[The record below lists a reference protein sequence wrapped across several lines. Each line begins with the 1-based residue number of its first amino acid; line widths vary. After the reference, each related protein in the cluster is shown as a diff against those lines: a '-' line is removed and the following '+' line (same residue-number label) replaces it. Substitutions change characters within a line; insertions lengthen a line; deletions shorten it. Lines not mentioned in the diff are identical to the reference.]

1 MATAYPTIFPVSE
14 LDFESVADIYN
25 EYILLG
31 NVTMEESLYDYD
43 RVKKWVEGFD
53 ESEKILVLKN
63 AQGRVIGWGVV
74 KKYSEREGYKTA
86 CETSVYLTQQ
96 ECGKGY
102 GTMLK
107 KHLIEECKKVGYHH
121 IVAKIFASNTSSIE
135 YNLKLGYEM
144 VGRQKEIGYKN
155 GHWQDVVIL
164 QYLIK

>member
-1 MATAYPTIFPVSE
+1 MATSLPVIFPVSE
-14 LDFESVADIYN
+14 LDFESVAGIYN

-31 NVTMEESLYDYD
+31 NATMEEALYDYD
-43 RVKKWVEGFD
+43 RLKKWLLGFND
-53 ESEKILVLKN
+53 REKMVVLKN
-63 AQGRVIGWGVV
+63 TEQKVIGWGVI
-74 KKYSEREGYKTA
+74 KKYSDREGYKTT

-107 KHLIEECKKVGYHH
+107 KHLIEECKKLGYHH
-121 IVAKIFASNTSSIE
+121 IVAKIFASNTASIA
-135 YNLKLGYEM
+135 YNLKLGYEI

-155 GHWQDVVIL
+155 GQWLDVVIL